1 MPYAKRR
8 ISSGAACG
16 SPYHR
21 WYASG
26 RQPEVGTEVDDVRG
40 ASEDLGDQQLRRA
53 VRQRGEHDVET
64 AEVGDVVGRAPK
76 VAVRRSQRR
85 IEIGHRRARVGV
97 GRDVHDLD
105 LGVAGEQP
113 QQLGPRVP

>member
-1 MPYAKRR
+1 M
-8 ISSGAACG
+8 
-16 SPYHR
+16 
-21 WYASG
+21 
-26 RQPEVGTEVDDVRG
+26 RG
-40 ASEDLGDQQLRRA
+40 ASEDLGDQQLRRT

-76 VAVRRSQRR
+76 VAVRRPERR

-105 LGVAGEQP
+105 LGMACEQP
-113 QQLGPRVP
+113 QQFGPRVP